1 MGYSNDLSALNIN
14 FLIDIENHRD
24 AKKIEVWT
32 VIEKIKEISEEK
44 DDNPDTKGKFMT
56 SYKIDFYC
64 K

>member
-32 VIEKIKEISEEK
+32 VIEKIEEISEDK
-44 DDNPDTKGKFMT
+44 DDNPDNKGNFIT
-56 SYKIDFYC
+56 NYKLDFYF